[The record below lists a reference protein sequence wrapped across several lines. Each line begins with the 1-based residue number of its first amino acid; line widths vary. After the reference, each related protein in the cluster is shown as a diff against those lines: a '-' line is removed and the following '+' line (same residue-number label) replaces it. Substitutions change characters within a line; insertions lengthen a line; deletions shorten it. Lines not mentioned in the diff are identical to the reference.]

1 MGTPGIPAGSAVSLA
16 QWNAWSQA
24 PEKPAGSDPKVWTT
38 EDWTVAVVKCQVP
51 SSSAG
56 RSCCKAL
63 LEKVQL
69 SKKMIWFDESDSPY
83 FISRIIIA
91 WLVLS
96 LLLLLLALSFF
107 IIPALW
113 SSSMDATWTY
123 PVVPVGFLIPEVQ
136 LLDASRLR
144 HEAVTPSAASLSCT
158 CRHGYRV
165 NQLFI
170 WDMFG
175 CAPITP
181 VDMWRKR
188 VIPSGQKCCEAS
200 HFCCFAG
207 SVWEPPWKTESR
219 GSFWNFGT
227 PFFPFKVAFFGRHW
241 LERQLW
247 FGFPFCEFA
256 SQQFQKQTPCSVFF
270 HETWRLHL
278 KTCKIAVLYVLPSV
292 GFSGQFWYITVTFL
306 PVPTSFIS

>member
-1 MGTPGIPAGSAVSLA
+1 MKLVHGCYLDI
-16 QWNAWSQA
+16 
-24 PEKPAGSDPKVWTT
+24 
-38 EDWTVAVVKCQVP
+38 
-51 SSSAG
+51 
-56 RSCCKAL
+56 SCCAGW
-63 LEKVQL
+63 V
-69 SKKMIWFDESDSPY
+69 FN
-83 FISRIIIA
+83 
-91 WLVLS
+91 
-96 LLLLLLALSFF
+96 
-107 IIPALW
+107 
-113 SSSMDATWTY
+113 
-123 PVVPVGFLIPEVQ
+123 PEVQ

-227 PFFPFKVAFFGRHW
+227 RFSIQSGLFWKALTGATALVWIPLLRVCLSTISETNTLLCFFSWNMEAPFKNMQNCCVVCFTFSR
-241 LERQLW
+241 
-247 FGFPFCEFA
+247 
-256 SQQFQKQTPCSVFF
+256 
-270 HETWRLHL
+270 
-278 KTCKIAVLYVLPSV
+278 I
-292 GFSGQFWYITVTFL
+292 SGQFWYITVTFL